1 MELKKIQELFN
12 QNRFIIPNYQRG
24 YAWEYEQVND
34 FITDIRDAADLD
46 EHYTGQIIVASKK
59 QEILGTVSYDVY
71 EVVDGQQR
79 LTTVSLYILCVCNR
93 LKQIG
98 QDPER
103 ILDNVMYKGT
113 PILKLNDDNDDFY
126 RNEILGSENVTLE
139 PRYDNKSQRNLFNAK
154 KLITNHLETFRNKD
168 KLLSEYQT
176 MMHKFK
182 VNFSVLTSQLE
193 AGLVFETM
201 NDRGIALNQM
211 DKVKNYLIYLCGR
224 LKDKK
229 LAKIISDNYSKV
241 FSELM
246 KIETTNIAKSEK
258 TEKTEK
264 IEDDFLSCSYFLF
277 IGKIFKDNVHQH
289 IKTEFLP
296 KKEVIKKTKQT
307 ELNFKDDT
315 TLSKHHQNIKKLA
328 DFLGDSA
335 KVYAS
340 IFNCSFKN
348 EQINE
353 YLQRIHFLSATDK
366 HSRLLLSLFI
376 NKSEQ
381 NLISVLELVEI
392 IVFRCKKQPNTNEL
406 ALDIQKSP
414 NEYSIKK
421 IRDELKVI
429 IQKYCSDKSFV
440 EMLKSNDFYED
451 TKNSNKATYFF
462 YEYELSL
469 SKQKN
474 TENRLP
480 SFEIFCR
487 QNYSRFETEHIDPQ
501 QPHGRKPLEN
511 VNQLGNLTATYSNKN
526 LNNKEFSDK
535 KNIFKQSKL
544 NVEKELIAFD
554 KWDEQTIKKRTDELV
569 KFAKKRWGV

>member
-1 MELKKIQELFN
+1 MELKKVQEIFN

-34 FITDIRDAADLD
+34 FITDIKDAADID

-59 QEILGTVSYDVY
+59 QEIIGTVSYDVY

-79 LTTVSLYILCVCNR
+79 LTTISLFILCVCNR

-98 QDPER
+98 QEPKR
-103 ILDNVMYKGT
+103 IMDNIVYEGV
-113 PILKLNDDNDDFY
+113 PILKLNDDNDEFY
-126 RNEILGSENVTLE
+126 RNEILYSENIKLE

-154 KLITNHLETFRNKD
+154 KQITNHLESYKSKD
-168 KLLSEYQT
+168 KILSEYQT

-182 VNFSVLTSQLE
+182 INFSVLTSQLE

-201 NDRGIALNQM
+201 NDRGLPLNQM
-211 DKVKNYLIYLCGR
+211 DKVKNYLIYLCSR

-229 LAKIISDNYSKV
+229 LAKIVSDNYSKV

-246 KIETTNIAKSEK
+246 RIETISSNK

-264 IEDDFLSCSYFLF
+264 IEDDYLSCAYFLF
-277 IGKIFKDNVHQH
+277 IGKNFKDNVHQH

-307 ELNFKDDT
+307 EISFSSDAS
-315 TLSKHHQNIKKLA
+315 LSKHQQNIKKFA

-340 IFNCSFKN
+340 IFNCEFKN
-348 EQINE
+348 EQVNE
-353 YLQRIHFLSATDK
+353 YLKRISFLGAIDK

-376 NKSEQ
+376 NKNEQ
-381 NLISVLELVEI
+381 NLSSVLELLEV

-414 NEYSIKK
+414 NQYSIKK
-421 IRDELKVI
+421 IRDDLKI
-429 IQKYCSDKSFV
+429 MLQKSCPDKSFV
-440 EMLKSNDFYED
+440 EMLKSSDFYEE
-451 TKNSNKATYFF
+451 TKNNNKAVYLF
-462 YEYELSL
+462 YEYELEL
-469 SKQKN
+469 SKSKN
-474 TENRLP
+474 TSCDLP
-480 SFEIFCR
+480 NFAGFCRPTNKRFEI
-487 QNYSRFETEHIDPQ
+487 EHIDPQ
-501 QPHGRKPLEN
+501 QPHGRKPLES
-511 VNQLGNLTATYSNKN
+511 VNQLGNLTATFNNKN
-526 LNNKEFSDK
+526 LNNKEFADK
-535 KNIFKQSKL
+535 KNHFKQSRL
-544 NVEKELIAFD
+544 NVEKELIEYE
-554 KWDEQTIKKRTDELV
+554 KWDEHTIKKRTDEII
-569 KFAKKRWGV
+569 KFAKKRWSF